1 MPEIEYLVQNKMN
14 KIKIS
19 ITLNIILFVLMVFA
33 LYMALSGLSFDMT
46 FKKHSIHIFKYFT
59 VLSNILMGIV
69 ALVFAIRE
77 ILYLK
82 NNKEISKYFYVAK
95 HIATT
100 CVALTFL
107 TVALFLAPVFYKE
120 KFFDAFHDA
129 NFFYH
134 FLNPVLAIIV
144 FVFFENTNKLS
155 IKTALFGM
163 VPFGV
168 YSIFYLI
175 TAITHM
181 SGGKVDTKYDWYGFF
196 YFGVPIF
203 FVLMIFMISLTFLIS
218 FILYKS
224 NKKLYKNSN

>member
-1 MPEIEYLVQNKMN
+1 MPEIEYLVQNKMK

-19 ITLNIILFVLMVFA
+19 IILNTILFVLMVFA

-82 NNKEISKYFYVAK
+82 NNKEISKYYYLAK
-95 HIATT
+95 HIATA
-100 CVALTFL
+100 CVTLTFL

-144 FVFFENTNKLS
+144 FVFFENTNKLTFKMS
-155 IKTALFGM
+155 LFGIL
-163 VPFGV
+163 PFAIYSV
-168 YSIFYLI
+168 YYVI
-175 TAITHM
+175 AAVTHM
-181 SGGKVDTKYDWYGFF
+181 DGGKVASGYDWYGFF
-196 YFGVPIF
+196 YFGVPVF
-203 FVLMIFMISLTFLIS
+203 FVLMIFMISLTFGIS
-218 FILYKS
+218 FTLYKV
-224 NKKLYKNSN
+224 NNKLYKNSN